1 MVDIKLLRE
10 QPELFER
17 GAKKK
22 GVRIDIDRVLQLDEE
37 LRHLRFKIDQLRGQR
52 KKISKEISL
61 SEKQGIMQALS
72 RAREIKTQIKELETR
87 KSKVQVELRELL
99 LSIPLPAAPDVPEGV
114 NEDDNVP
121 IRTWGKMPNFNF
133 PPKDYIT
140 LMRGLDLLDLERG
153 TKIGGFRGYVL
164 KNEAVLLENALLRY
178 SIDLL
183 VKKGFT
189 LLRPPIMV
197 KEFAL
202 LGSGMFPQGK
212 KDTYKVDDGL
222 FLAGTT
228 EVSLMTFHAGEVLSE
243 DDLPIRYVGISPAY
257 RREVGSYGKDVKG
270 VFRVHEFIQTEM
282 VVLCKNDINESIK
295 WHEELLVNSEEMM
308 QALELPYRVVNVCA
322 GELSSGQAKRY
333 DIEAWVPSEKRFR
346 ETHSDSYL
354 LDFQSR
360 RLNIRYK
367 TIGGKLKFVHSLNNT
382 GVAVPRILISLIEN
396 HQRANGNIVIPSVLQ
411 PYIGLGEIKNGS
423 SPNLVVR
430 NES

>member
-22 GVRIDIDRVLQLDEE
+22 GVRINIDRVLQLDEE
-37 LRHLRFKIDQLRGQR
+37 LCHLRFKIDQLRGQR

-61 SEKQGIMQALS
+61 LS

-121 IRTWGKMPNFNF
+121 VRTWGKMPNFNF

-411 PYIGLGEIKNGS
+411 PYIGLGEIKKGS

>member
-1 MVDIKLLRE
+1 
-10 QPELFER
+10 
-17 GAKKK
+17 
-22 GVRIDIDRVLQLDEE
+22 LQLDEE

-228 EVSLMTFHAGEVLSE
+228 EVSLVTFHAGEVLSE

-270 VFRVHEFIQTEM
+270 VNQ
-282 VVLCKNDINESIK
+282 
-295 WHEELLVNSEEMM
+295 
-308 QALELPYRVVNVCA
+308 
-322 GELSSGQAKRY
+322 
-333 DIEAWVPSEKRFR
+333 
-346 ETHSDSYL
+346 
-354 LDFQSR
+354 
-360 RLNIRYK
+360 
-367 TIGGKLKFVHSLNNT
+367 
-382 GVAVPRILISLIEN
+382 
-396 HQRANGNIVIPSVLQ
+396 
-411 PYIGLGEIKNGS
+411 
-423 SPNLVVR
+423 
-430 NES
+430 